1 MITDAFLSRARRA
14 ARAGS
19 PAGRG
24 PRDGAG
30 SGSGSG
36 SVSVSGSVSGS
47 GRRARAR
54 ATALAAAALAAAALT
69 AASNPTRPARA
80 ETGDFWA
87 SWGDGKAE
95 LSGYRL
101 KMPRYGQP
109 RDGSL
114 VLIYVT
120 EDFSD
125 SLRVKAD
132 PGRHP
137 ASDVYPVLKLN
148 SIRKFQTGIYDY
160 SVMTSVFA
168 RLDFAATERPFPL
181 RKLSLSSQEW
191 CGHVYHQVVPQAA
204 TPATPLGQWLS
215 TSHSYFDGEA
225 DEQRALPVPP
235 GVVVAEDELPL
246 LLRSYAQRRAF
257 LAPGESRTVAFLPS
271 LVRTRLL
278 HQRLAFTEAS
288 ISRAREP
295 LAYKTPAGEVQVI
308 AYTVA
313 IRDGETIRD
322 RASFY
327 FAAAPPHRLVH
338 YRWDSGEEATLL
350 GSTRLPYWQL
360 HDNGH
365 EALLKQLGLGLPRN

>member
-1 MITDAFLSRARRA
+1 MITAVFLSQARRA
-14 ARAGS
+14 GSAADTKPGCEPRAG
-19 PAGRG
+19 A
-24 PRDGAG
+24 AY
-30 SGSGSG
+30 
-36 SVSVSGSVSGS
+36 GS

-54 ATALAAAALAAAALT
+54 GSALSTAFLT
-69 AASNPTRPARA
+69 AALLMAGSNLPRPLRA
-80 ETGDFWA
+80 QAGDFWA

-101 KMPRYGQP
+101 TMPRYGQP
-109 RDGSL
+109 REGSL

-137 ASDVYPVLKLN
+137 PSDVYPVLKLN
-148 SIRKFQTGIYDY
+148 MIRKFQTGIYDY
-160 SVMTSVFA
+160 SVMTSVFS

-191 CGHVYHQVVPQAA
+191 CGHVYHQVLP
-204 TPATPLGQWLS
+204 PAPSPASPASPAQWLS

-225 DEQRALPVPP
+225 DEQRLLPAPP
-235 GVVVAEDELPL
+235 GIAVAEDELPL
-246 LLRSYAQRRAF
+246 LLRSYAQRREF

-271 LVRTRLL
+271 LVRARLL
-278 HQRLAFTEAS
+278 HRPLAFTEAT
-288 ISRAREP
+288 ITRARLP
-295 LAYKTPAGEVQVI
+295 LAHKMPTGELQVI
-308 AYTVA
+308 TYTVT
-313 IRDGETIRD
+313 IRDGD
-322 RASFY
+322 RASFQ

-360 HDNGH
+360 HDNGQQ
-365 EALLKQLGLGLPRN
+365 ALLKQLGLELPRN

>member
-1 MITDAFLSRARRA
+1 MITDVFSRRGRPATPRLESGAAAGWRRRTWTLGGRKARGAVVLSA
-14 ARAGS
+14 AL
-19 PAGRG
+19 
-24 PRDGAG
+24 
-30 SGSGSG
+30 
-36 SVSVSGSVSGS
+36 
-47 GRRARAR
+47 
-54 ATALAAAALAAAALT
+54 LAAGGRPLRADSG
-69 AASNPTRPARA
+69 AS
-80 ETGDFWA
+80 GGFWA

-101 KMPRYGQP
+101 SMPRYGQP
-109 RDGSL
+109 REGSL
-114 VLIYVT
+114 VLIYVS

-137 ASDVYPVLKLN
+137 AADVYPVLKLN

-160 SVMTSVFA
+160 SVMTSVFS

-191 CGHVYHQVVPQAA
+191 CGHVYHQVLPMAA
-204 TPATPLGQWLS
+204 TPERPPQWQS
-215 TSHSYFDGEA
+215 QSHSYFDGEA
-225 DEQRALPVPP
+225 DEQRLLPAPP
-235 GVVVAEDELPL
+235 GEAVAEDELPL
-246 LLRSYAQRRAF
+246 LLRTYAQRREL

-271 LVRTRLL
+271 LVRARLL
-278 HQRLAFTEAS
+278 HQRLAFTSAVLG
-288 ISRAREP
+288 RGREP
-295 LAYKTPAGEVQVI
+295 LALKTAAGEVQVF

-313 IRDGETIRD
+313 IRDGD
-322 RASFY
+322 RAVFH
-327 FAAAPPHRLVH
+327 FAATPPHRLIH

>member
-1 MITDAFLSRARRA
+1 MITDVFLGGRA
-14 ARAGS
+14 AVRT
-19 PAGRG
+19 
-24 PRDGAG
+24 
-30 SGSGSG
+30 
-36 SVSVSGSVSGS
+36 
-47 GRRARAR
+47 
-54 ATALAAAALAAAALT
+54 TAAIRVAAVLT
-69 AASNPTRPARA
+69 AATLTAGISPTRPLRA

-101 KMPRYGQP
+101 TMPRYGQP
-109 RDGSL
+109 REGSL

-137 ASDVYPVLKLN
+137 PSDVYPVLKLN
-148 SIRKFQTGIYDY
+148 AIRKFQTGIYDY

-191 CGHVYHQVVPQAA
+191 CGHVYHQVLPQVASP
-204 TPATPLGQWLS
+204 TSPAQWLS

-235 GVVVAEDELPL
+235 GVAVAEDELPL
-246 LLRSYAQRRAF
+246 LLRSYAQRREF
-257 LAPGESRTVAFLPS
+257 LAPGESRTVALLPS
-271 LVRTRLL
+271 LVRARLL
-278 HQRLAFTEAS
+278 HRPLAFTEAT
-288 ISRAREP
+288 ITRARAP
-295 LAYKTPAGEVQVI
+295 LSHQTPAGEIQVI
-308 AYTVA
+308 AYTVT
-313 IRDGETIRD
+313 IRDGD
-322 RASFY
+322 RATFK
-327 FAAAPPHRLVH
+327 FAAAPPHRLIH

-365 EALLKQLGLGLPRN
+365 QVLLKQLGLGLPRN